1 MDSKFYQL
9 DYILNIEKFQK
20 IQDDMSKATEMAII
34 AVDFKGNPVTK
45 HSRCQ
50 AFCTLVRSDEKLND
64 LCEKCDSRGG
74 LEAARLQ
81 KPYVYMCHMGVVDV
95 AIPITVDDQYL
106 GALMMGQ
113 IKLEDENNISQLERI
128 VSKRFLLD
136 NCDYPEIETL
146 YAGLPIMKLEK
157 IQAVAQ
163 MVFHM
168 VNYMVEE
175 AILKAKLNER
185 NRQLN
190 LTKPKP
196 SPVNTVEDAPKIVE
210 EHKDLIIK
218 PALDYMKDNCEKKI
232 YLDDMAYRCNISSS
246 YFSRLFKREV
256 GESFSSY
263 LNKLK
268 VERAKTILDET
279 DEPIINISLNLGYED
294 CGYFIKVFKKYVGTT
309 PAQYRK
315 VKS

>member
-9 DYILNIEKFQK
+9 NYILNIDKFQK
-20 IQDDMSKATEMAII
+20 IQDDISKATEMAII

-50 AFCTLVRSDEKLND
+50 SFCELVRADDKLND

-74 LEAARLQ
+74 LEAARIQ

-113 IKLEDENNISQLERI
+113 IKLENESNTSQLERI
-128 VSKRFLLD
+128 VSKKFLME
-136 NCDYPEIETL
+136 NCDYPNIESL
-146 YAGLPIMKLEK
+146 YATLPVMKLEK
-157 IQAVAQ
+157 IHATAQ

-190 LTKPKP
+190 LQ
-196 SPVNTVEDAPKIVE
+196 PVVKEQIIEKEVVHEVN
-210 EHKDLIIK
+210 KDLIIK
-218 PALDYMKDNCEKKI
+218 PALDFMHAHCEKKI
-232 YLDDMAYRCNISSS
+232 YLDDMAYKCNISSS
-246 YFSRLFKREV
+246 YFSKLFKRDT
-256 GESFSSY
+256 GESFSTY

-268 VERAKTILDET
+268 VKKAKEILDET
-279 DEPIINISLNLGYED
+279 DDPIINISLNLGYED
-294 CGYFIKVFKKYVGTT
+294 CGYFIKVFKKIVGTT

-315 VKS
+315 SKS

>member
-9 DYILNIEKFQK
+9 DYILNLEKFQK
-20 IQDDMSKATEMAII
+20 IQDDISKATEMAII
-34 AVDFKGNPVTK
+34 AVDYRGNPVTQ

-50 AFCTLVRSDEKLND
+50 AFCELIRADEQLND

-74 LEAARLQ
+74 LEAARIQ
-81 KPYVYMCHMGVVDV
+81 KPYVYTCHMGVVDV

-113 IKLEDENNISQLERI
+113 IKLCNESNTSQLERI
-128 VSKRFLLD
+128 VNKKFLID
-136 NCDYPEIETL
+136 NCDYPGIEALYKTL
-146 YAGLPIMKLEK
+146 PVMKLEK
-157 IQAVAQ
+157 IKDTAN

-190 LTKPKP
+190 LNQP
-196 SPVNTVEDAPKIVE
+196 SQPQVKVENKLIEVVN
-210 EHKDLIIK
+210 KDLVIK
-218 PALDYMKDNCEKKI
+218 PALDYMSQNCEKKI
-232 YLDDMAYRCNISSS
+232 YLDDMAYLCNISSS
-246 YFSRLFKREV
+246 YFSKLFKRDT
-256 GESFSSY
+256 GESFSTY

-268 VERAKTILDET
+268 VNKAKDILDST
-279 DEPIINISLNLGYED
+279 DDPIINISLHLGFED
-294 CGYFIKVFKKYVGTT
+294 CGYFIKVFKKIIGTT
-309 PAQYRK
+309 PAQYRLS
-315 VKS
+315 KS

>member
-9 DYILNIEKFQK
+9 DYILNIDKFQK
-20 IQDDMSKATEMAII
+20 IQDDISKATEMAII
-34 AVDFKGNPVTK
+34 AVDFKGNPVTN

-50 AFCTLVRSDEKLND
+50 SFCELVRADDKLND

-74 LEAARLQ
+74 LEAARIQ

-113 IKLEDENNISQLERI
+113 IKLENESNTSQLERI
-128 VSKRFLLD
+128 VSKKFLME
-136 NCDYPEIETL
+136 NCDYPNIESL
-146 YAGLPIMKLEK
+146 YATLPVMKLEK
-157 IQAVAQ
+157 IHATAQ

-190 LTKPKP
+190 LQ
-196 SPVNTVEDAPKIVE
+196 PVVKEQIIEKEVVHEVN
-210 EHKDLIIK
+210 KDLIIK
-218 PALDYMKDNCEKKI
+218 PALDFMHAHCEKKI
-232 YLDDMAYRCNISSS
+232 YLDDMAYKCNISSS
-246 YFSRLFKREV
+246 YFSKLFKRDT
-256 GESFSSY
+256 GESFSTY

-268 VERAKTILDET
+268 VEKAKEILDET
-279 DEPIINISLNLGYED
+279 DDPIINISLNLGYED
-294 CGYFIKVFKKYVGTT
+294 CGYFIKVFKKIVGTT

-315 VKS
+315 SKS